1 MITEVALFDLKPGME
16 AQFEAGVKAAMPIF
30 KRAKG
35 CRSFKLVRSI
45 EKPSRYRMLI
55 EWDTVENH
63 TVDFRGSQDYQD
75 FRKLVVETFAA
86 LPDVEH
92 TETVGD
98 SF

>member
-30 KRAKG
+30 RRAKG

-55 EWDTVENH
+55 EWETVENH
-63 TVDFRGSQDYQD
+63 TVDFRSSQDYQD

-86 LPDVEH
+86 PPDVEH
-92 TETVGD
+92 TITIGNA
-98 SF
+98 F